1 MATTEEL
8 VIKISADVN
17 PLHNDVDN
25 TKTKLRELGDEAEKT
40 ERRVND
46 AFDNDNTFYRKKTAI
61 NGLFSDLDNYE
72 KSASKASNALGGIGD
87 AANTA
92 GDEADGASEKVKK
105 LGDETEKTGT
115 RSDSS
120 LKKLIPSWKAV
131 AVAVAGAIT
140 VIAGGSLKLIQMGAD
155 ADATSAKFNTIFS
168 GMEGSTQAWV
178 DNFVAATG
186 RQKYATMDVL
196 SDIQAVTTAM
206 GVEKEAGVGM
216 AEALLER
223 STDVAAFFNAQDP
236 EVLEAI
242 KSGLVGEM
250 EPLKKYGVI
259 LSEANVQ
266 QELSNMLGAE
276 GAKVATNAEKVQ
288 ARVNI
293 IMAQTAAIQG
303 QQSREA
309 GSYQEQLKRLS
320 NTLSTTFADA
330 GKSAMESM
338 TGVLVSVNELMGDG
352 GLVALQSVLETVAEG
367 VAWVVVEVVDI
378 IRAFNEW
385 GQSGLYDT
393 LRNFADNTLRNLTDM
408 LGSSYE
414 ALQEFVGR
422 GGLERLGEA
431 ARVVIDEITTVNR
444 ILGEIGVYKAFGA
457 VIGAIVT
464 GLLGFAEGVAYTIT
478 EFNKFKR
485 AIITTVADVLDAIGT
500 IVPGADDMAAG
511 LRRSLDSVETTAQ
524 TTSTNVSS
532 EFAKM
537 YNSVDATMG
546 GFPSV
551 IVDPLNAT
559 ASPAKTSA
567 SNIGT
572 SANSG
577 LVIGMS
583 GMPASASSVMGN
595 VASSIAA
602 SGPSLASAA
611 TNAGNRAVTAI
622 EASFAR
628 VQSVLSDVKN
638 AFDSATYYSS
648 RMPSSGHGGSSSSTG
663 STGVVSQGGR
673 GTGESSVRIVE
684 AHATGGIASY
694 TGLHH
699 LERGEVTVPPQFDWN
714 ARVVNPIVNA
724 LNSSRTGNRNV
735 TINVNNST
743 DVKNLQRTITKS
755 VQRGVNGT
763 TMVI

>member
-8 VIKISADVN
+8 IIKVTADIA
-17 PLHNDVDN
+17 
-25 TKTKLRELGDEAEKT
+25 ELQEDM
-40 ERRVND
+40 D
-46 AFDNDNTFYRKKTAI
+46 
-61 NGLFSDLDNYE
+61 
-72 KSASKASNALGGIGD
+72 
-87 AANTA
+87 
-92 GDEADGASEKVKK
+92 KVKK
-105 LGDETEKTGT
+105 SVSDVGDEHTKTEAKSRGALSFL
-115 RSDSS
+115 REH
-120 LKKLIPSWKAV
+120 WKAV
-131 AVAVAGAIT
+131 ATAVAGAIT
-140 VIAGGSLKLIQMGAD
+140 TVGLGSLKLIQMGAD
-155 ADATSAKFNTIFS
+155 ADATTAKFATIFS

-276 GAKVATNAEKVQ
+276 GAKTATNAEKVQ

-352 GLVALQSVLETVAEG
+352 GLDALQSVLESVADA
-367 VAWVVVEVVDI
+367 VAWTVVEVVDI

-393 LRNFADNTLRNLTDM
+393 LRNFADSVLRNLRDM
-408 LGSSYE
+408 FGSTYQ

-431 ARVVIDEITTVNR
+431 AKVVIEEMTTVSR

-464 GLLGFAEGVAYTIT
+464 GLLGFAEGVAYTII

-511 LRRSLDSVETTAQ
+511 LRRSLDGVEITAQ

-537 YNSVDATMG
+537 YNSVDGTMS

-551 IVDPLNAT
+551 VVNPLNAT
-559 ASPAKTSA
+559 ASPARTA
-567 SNIGT
+567 ANGIGT
-572 SANSG
+572 NANSG
-577 LVIGMS
+577 LIIGMS
-583 GMPASASSVMGN
+583 GMPASASSVMGK
-595 VASSIAA
+595 VSSTITA

-611 TNAGNRAVTAI
+611 SSAGNQAVNAI
-622 EASFAR
+622 SASFAR
-628 VQSVLSDVKN
+628 VQSVLGNIKS
-638 AFDSATYYSS
+638 AFDSAKYYAGN
-648 RMPSSGHGGSSSSTG
+648 MPSSGHGGSSSSTG
-663 STGVVSQGGR
+663 STGTVSQGGR
-673 GTGESSVRIVE
+673 GTGESGVRIVE
-684 AHATGGIASY
+684 AHATGGVASY

-699 LERGEVTVPPQFDWN
+699 LERGEVTVPPQFNWN
-714 ARVVNPIVNA
+714 ANVINPIVNA
-724 LNSSRTGNRNV
+724 LNSSLSGNKSV

-743 DVKNLQRTITKS
+743 DVKNLQKTILKS
-755 VQRGVNGT
+755 VQSGVSGKAR
-763 TMVI
+763 VV

>member
-8 VIKISADVN
+8 IIKVSADVGQ
-17 PLHNDVDN
+17 LRSDMDDV
-25 TKTKLRELGDEAEKT
+25 
-40 ERRVND
+40 RRQVS
-46 AFDNDNTFYRKKTAI
+46 
-61 NGLFSDLDNYE
+61 GV
-72 KSASKASNALGGIGD
+72 GD
-87 AANTA
+87 AHDQMATK
-92 GDEADGASEKVKK
+92 SE
-105 LGDETEKTGT
+105 
-115 RSDSS
+115 SS

-140 VIAGGSLKLIQMGAD
+140 AIGAGSLELIEMGAD

-276 GAKVATNAEKVQ
+276 GAKTATNAEKVQ

-293 IMAQTAAIQG
+293 ILAQTAAIQG
-303 QQSREA
+303 QQNREA
-309 GSYQEQLKRLS
+309 GSYQEQVKRLS
-320 NTLSTTFADA
+320 ATLSTTFADA
-330 GKSAMESM
+330 GKKAMESM

-393 LRNFADNTLRNLTDM
+393 LRNFADSILRNLTEM
-408 LGSSYE
+408 FGSAYQ

-431 ARVVIDEITTVNR
+431 AKVVIDEMTAVNR
-444 ILGEIGVYKAFGA
+444 ILSELGVYKAFGE
-457 VIGAIVT
+457 VVGAIVT
-464 GLLGFAEGVAYTIT
+464 ALLGFVDLVSYTII

-485 AIITTVADVLDAIGT
+485 AVITTVADVLDAIGT
-500 IVPGADDMAAG
+500 VVPGADDMAAG

-537 YNSVDATMG
+537 YNSVDGTMS

-551 IVDPLNAT
+551 VVNPLNAT
-559 ASPAKTSA
+559 ASPARTA
-567 SNIGT
+567 ANGIGT
-572 SANSG
+572 NANSG
-577 LVIGMS
+577 LIIGMS
-583 GMPASASSVMGN
+583 GMPASASSVMGK
-595 VASSIAA
+595 VSSTITA

-611 TNAGNRAVTAI
+611 SSAGNQAVNAI
-622 EASFAR
+622 SASFAR
-628 VQSVLSDVKN
+628 VQSVLGNIKS

-673 GTGESSVRIVE
+673 GTGESRVRIVE

-724 LNSSRTGNRNV
+724 LNSSRSGSKNI

-763 TMVI
+763 TVVV